1 MTAMLPIEK
10 KLELYS
16 NVTKGVGLS
25 IVVFMILANIPMFI
39 QLTKGF
45 DYQKLLISF

>member
-25 IVVFMILANIPMFI
+25 IVVFMILAYIPVII
-39 QLTKGF
+39 QLTKVF
-45 DYQKLLISF
+45 DNQEFLKS